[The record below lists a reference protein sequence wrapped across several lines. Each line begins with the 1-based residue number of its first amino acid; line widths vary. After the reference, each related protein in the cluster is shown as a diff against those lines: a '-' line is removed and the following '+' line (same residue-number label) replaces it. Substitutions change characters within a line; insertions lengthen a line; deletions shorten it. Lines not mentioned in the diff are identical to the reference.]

1 MGDAASAFWWATAY
15 LVLDCTVFALV
26 AQNWALKH
34 TSPSRVG
41 LLTGTVAWGALF
53 AVAWLGESLGPQG
66 WLGGALVVGCTVD
79 GTAVRGSR

>member
-1 MGDAASAFWWATAY
+1 MLG
-15 LVLDCTVFALV
+15 CTVFALV

-41 LLTGTVAWGALF
+41 LLTGTEPAWGALF

-66 WLGGALVVGCTVD
+66 WLGGALVVG
-79 GTAVRGSR
+79 AALWMARR